1 METTN
6 SYFTDENSTKYN
18 ANNIN
23 IFKTTSIN
31 KSKFVEYFGTDGYI
45 DIKDNNGVV
54 IQRIDNNTE
63 ADENGIIVINYDGEK
78 TDIKIET
85 LKPIKQGEFTIQNTK
100 AIKGVTGYS
109 KNTLKNINKLYTNEK
124 ISTDTQSSEAEAS
137 IDLLDT
143 KTEAKED
150 NLDNFSEVLNQKKY
164 IRLSGYVWEDKNVRD
179 NLYNSKNDK
188 LVKNV
193 TVRLKDKD
201 GNIVNFKTKTGE
213 TINHLKV
220 LPDGRV
226 FIEADQEI
234 IQSATLKVTY
244 AISVNTKKAEIDYN
258 SQDYYIY
265 GTVPNNNEGWRIA
278 TITRLYDYLSNELA
292 FDDTNADN
300 TSTWTDIKI
309 SSDMV
314 TEGYLSEDVYKEL
327 KKYNRIFQTNR

>member
-109 KNTLKNINKLYTNEK
+109 KNTLKNINKLY
-124 ISTDTQSSEAEAS
+124 IQ
-137 IDLLDT
+137 ILL
-143 KTEAKED
+143 K
-150 NLDNFSEVLNQKKY
+150 
-164 IRLSGYVWEDKNVRD
+164 
-179 NLYNSKNDK
+179 
-188 LVKNV
+188 
-193 TVRLKDKD
+193 
-201 GNIVNFKTKTGE
+201 
-213 TINHLKV
+213 
-220 LPDGRV
+220 
-226 FIEADQEI
+226 
-234 IQSATLKVTY
+234 
-244 AISVNTKKAEIDYN
+244 
-258 SQDYYIY
+258 
-265 GTVPNNNEGWRIA
+265 
-278 TITRLYDYLSNELA
+278 
-292 FDDTNADN
+292 
-300 TSTWTDIKI
+300 
-309 SSDMV
+309 
-314 TEGYLSEDVYKEL
+314 
-327 KKYNRIFQTNR
+327 